1 MDFIFGRY
9 SLIFY
14 TGMLTALSV
23 FAALASPLLF
33 FLTAFFGALFL
44 LGIADYSQKKRAVLG
59 NYPLLG
65 RFRFFFESIRPE
77 LRQYFWESDSDELP
91 YSRDQRSM
99 VYQRSKAILAA
110 RPFGSKNDMYAED
123 FSWLNHSLQP
133 THIENRDFRIRVGVD
148 KKPYDI
154 SVLNISGTSFGAL
167 SPPAIQ
173 SLSAGAKLGGFAH
186 NTGEGSLSKYHLAGG
201 GDTIWQISTGYFG
214 CRNSKGNFDPEKFE
228 ERATLDQVKMI
239 EIKLSQGAKP
249 GHGGMLLASKVL
261 SLIHI

>member
-1 MDFIFGRY
+1 MG
-9 SLIFY
+9 SE
-14 TGMLTALSV
+14 MC
-23 FAALASPLLF
+23 
-33 FLTAFFGALFL
+33 
-44 LGIADYSQKKRAVLG
+44 
-59 NYPLLG
+59 
-65 RFRFFFESIRPE
+65 IR
-77 LRQYFWESDSDELP
+77 DS
-91 YSRDQRSM
+91 
-99 VYQRSKAILAA
+99 
-110 RPFGSKNDMYAED
+110 
-123 FSWLNHSLQP
+123 
-133 THIENRDFRIRVGVD
+133 FRIRVGVD

-249 GHGGMLLASKVL
+249 GHGGMLLASKVNAEIAEARGIPQNQDCVSPAKHSEFSTPNELLSFVEKLRKISGGKPVGIKLCIGHPWEFIAIVKAMVETKKL

>member
-1 MDFIFGRY
+1 MTYGKGEFARWDYFFGRY
-9 SLIFY
+9 SLVLY
-14 TGMLTALSV
+14 SGLGSAS
-23 FAALASPLLF
+23 FAVLGLIE
-33 FLTAFFGALFL
+33 TAFFFASGFL
-44 LGIADYSQKKRAVLG
+44 AILCAVGIHDFSQKRAVLG

-99 VYQRSKAILAA
+99 VYQRSKAIMAA

-123 FSWLNHSLQP
+123 FSWLNHSIQP
-133 THIENRDFRIRVGVD
+133 SHIENKDFRIKVGSG
-148 KKPYDI
+148 KNSYDI

-186 NTGEGSLSKYHLAGG
+186 NTGEGSLSKL
-201 GDTIWQISTGYFG
+201 SS
-214 CRNSKGNFDPEKFE
+214 CRRWRHYMANINGLFW
-228 ERATLDQVKMI
+228 
-239 EIKLSQGAKP
+239 LS
-249 GHGGMLLASKVL
+249 
-261 SLIHI
+261 